1 MSSIQTISSEP
12 LRRHRLTVDNY
23 YKMGKAGVFKEK
35 DRVELIEGEII
46 DMIPIG
52 SNHAYT
58 INKILNHFLMK
69 QLSNDAIVRI
79 QDPLRLDQYNEPE
92 PDLTLVTNKNYFT
105 RHPGPEDTL
114 LVVEVSDSSL
124 NYDID
129 IKVPLYARHAIPE
142 VWVIDL
148 NDRLIQ
154 VFQQPQDGIFQ
165 QKNTFK
171 SGAITPVQVSSFIL
185 NIDELWND

>member
-1 MSSIQTISSEP
+1 MASIQPMPLEP
-12 LRRHRLTVDNY
+12 LRRHRLTVENY
-23 YKMGKAGVFKEK
+23 YKIGEAGVFKEK

-46 DMIPIG
+46 DRVPIG

-69 QLSNDAIVRI
+69 QLSNDTIVRI
-79 QDPLRLDQYNEPE
+79 QDPLHLDQYNEPE
-92 PDLTLVTNKNYFT
+92 PDLTLVTNKNYSAH
-105 RHPGPEDTL
+105 HPGPEDTL
-114 LVVEVSDSSL
+114 LVTEVSDSSL

-142 VWVIDL
+142 VWVVDL
-148 NDRLIQ
+148 NDRIIQ
-154 VFQQPQDGIFQ
+154 VFQQPKDGIFQ

-185 NIDELWND
+185 KIDELWND